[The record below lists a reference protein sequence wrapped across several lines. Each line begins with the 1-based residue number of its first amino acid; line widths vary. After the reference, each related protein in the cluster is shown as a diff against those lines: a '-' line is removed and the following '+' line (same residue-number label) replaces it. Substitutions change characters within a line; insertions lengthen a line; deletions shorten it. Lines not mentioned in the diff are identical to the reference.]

1 MNPPWLQ
8 CNYAVLYIS
17 ELCNPFMPPPFA
29 PYPLPPRLQLVTL
42 VKEGLRDFSIS
53 RSAVDW
59 GIRFDQDPQHT
70 VYVWFDALNGESRC

>member
-1 MNPPWLQ
+1 
-8 CNYAVLYIS
+8 
-17 ELCNPFMPPPFA
+17 MPPPFA

>member
-1 MNPPWLQ
+1 M
-8 CNYAVLYIS
+8 
-17 ELCNPFMPPPFA
+17 
-29 PYPLPPRLQLVTL
+29 QLVTL

-70 VYVWFDALNGESRC
+70 VYVWFDALNGEQVPASSSGCDALQSTMCCIQYLLHIPTSY